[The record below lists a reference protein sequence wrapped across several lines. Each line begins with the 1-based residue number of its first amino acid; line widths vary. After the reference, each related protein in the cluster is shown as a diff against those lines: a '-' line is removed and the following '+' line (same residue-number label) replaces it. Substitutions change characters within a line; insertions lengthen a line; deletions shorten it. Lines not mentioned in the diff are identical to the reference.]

1 MLQAIERLFEFVEAN
16 TPCAVFALT
25 ASFAMTGYLRFI
37 WE

>member
-1 MLQAIERLFEFVEAN
+1 MRSTIEHLFEIVEAN

-25 ASFAMTGYLRFI
+25 ASFAITGCLRFI